1 MHENVLE
8 KVKSDGLAVLA
19 VWMPVLKSDN
29 AEAGKKAERLLPD
42 PRVIHYW
49 DADSSLGKLY
59 GRQLTLPRG
68 RQLAWDIYFV
78 YAPGVRWEDE
88 PPAPTAWMH
97 QVGRDERHLNGDS
110 LRRIILEQLGT
121 DLARGLSRPASFAR
135 SRLPT
140 GEDRR

>member
-1 MHENVLE
+1 MRENVLD
-8 KVKSDGLAVLA
+8 KVKSDDLAVLS

-29 AEAGKKAERLLPD
+29 AEAAKNAEPLLPD

-49 DADSSLGKLY
+49 DADNSLGKLY

-97 QVGRDERHLNGDS
+97 QLGQDERS
-110 LRRIILEQLGT
+110 LDGRKLRAVILEALGIEDT
-121 DLARGLSRPASFAR
+121 AAEDSPTKARISF
-135 SRLPT
+135 
-140 GEDRR
+140 